1 MERRKE
7 RGGIEEEG
15 KGRRREERGG
25 REEKGKGG
33 GVGKGVRVGEE
44 GE

>member
-1 MERRKE
+1 MRRKE